1 MEYKLQQINL
11 TALQMYNKATVKEV
25 VKKTTDL
32 GYKMD
37 ILTVY
42 SKAIGKRNC
51 TQNTFLQL
59 INLFLTGVCVQ
70 NSESILYAY
79 KGGTN
84 KQIYQR

>member
-1 MEYKLQQINL
+1 
-11 TALQMYNKATVKEV
+11 MYNKATVKEV

-51 TQNTFLQL
+51 TQNTLL
-59 INLFLTGVCVQ
+59 
-70 NSESILYAY
+70 
-79 KGGTN
+79 
-84 KQIYQR
+84 